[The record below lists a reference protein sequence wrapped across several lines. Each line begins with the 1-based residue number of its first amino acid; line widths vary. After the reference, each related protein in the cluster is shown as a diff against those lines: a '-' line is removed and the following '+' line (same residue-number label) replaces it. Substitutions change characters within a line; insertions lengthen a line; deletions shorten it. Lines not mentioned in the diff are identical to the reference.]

1 MSGALDPALAVL
13 ALLGLVAMLAAL
25 GTLLC
30 VGEKV
35 SALIARCIGIR
46 ERLAA
51 EPELPEVDEID
62 AVQEFA
68 TEAVEAGA
76 SGVREVHRAI
86 SDIPFDVLDSI
97 PTTRAAAQIVRQA
110 HDGVTDGVYDAISE
124 ANRVAGGVF
133 RLLRRPYTQ
142 RDTPRDQ

>member
-1 MSGALDPALAVL
+1 MSGPLDPALAVL
-13 ALLGLVAMLAAL
+13 ALLGLVAMIAAI
-25 GTLLC
+25 GTLLG

-35 SALIARCIGIR
+35 SGLVARCAAIR
-46 ERLAA
+46 ELLAR
-51 EPELPEVDEID
+51 EPEVPEVDEID

-68 TEAVEAGA
+68 TEAVEAGT

-86 SDIPFDVLDSI
+86 SDIPFDVLDAI
-97 PTTRAAAQIVRQA
+97 PTTRAAAQAVRQA

-133 RLLRRPYTQ
+133 RLLRRPH
-142 RDTPRDQ
+142 TPRDK